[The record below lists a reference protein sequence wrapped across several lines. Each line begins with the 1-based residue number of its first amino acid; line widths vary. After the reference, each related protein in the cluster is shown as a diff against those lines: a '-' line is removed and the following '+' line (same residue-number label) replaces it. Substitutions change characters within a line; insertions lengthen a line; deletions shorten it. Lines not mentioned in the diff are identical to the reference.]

1 MAESNRSIVERFE
14 KRSRLTT
21 SQASGRLPS
30 GSRRSQ
36 SLARSEAGTQ
46 RIQGDGRV
54 LQVGLSRL
62 AGRNDPTLPKQFAQ
76 VLETAVLSERVPGIE
91 ADAGNPAQE
100 KEASMYAM
108 TSYFSMPED
117 TDWDEMRRLAQE
129 RAVPYQS
136 VPGMRSKAFI
146 VDTERGLYGA
156 NYVWESKQAAVEF
169 LESELFR
176 GIVERLGQPDL
187 HVMEVPA
194 YLEEGEIVFSVI

>member
-1 MAESNRSIVERFE
+1 
-14 KRSRLTT
+14 
-21 SQASGRLPS
+21 
-30 GSRRSQ
+30 
-36 SLARSEAGTQ
+36 
-46 RIQGDGRV
+46 
-54 LQVGLSRL
+54 
-62 AGRNDPTLPKQFAQ
+62 
-76 VLETAVLSERVPGIE
+76 
-91 ADAGNPAQE
+91 
-100 KEASMYAM
+100 MYAM

-156 NYVWESKQAAVEF
+156 NYVWESKQAADEF

-187 HVMEVPA
+187 HVMEIPA
-194 YLEEGEIVFSVI
+194 YLEEGEIVFLSDLTGVSEVDA

>member
-1 MAESNRSIVERFE
+1 MADSDAMRNEIVSARI
-14 KRSRLTT
+14 T
-21 SQASGRLPS
+21 S
-30 GSRRSQ
+30 
-36 SLARSEAGTQ
+36 
-46 RIQGDGRV
+46 
-54 LQVGLSRL
+54 
-62 AGRNDPTLPKQFAQ
+62 LPKTVGDPLPEVWASFQDGGKK
-76 VLETAVLSERVPGIE
+76 RVPGIE

-156 NYVWESKQAAVEF
+156 NYVWESKQAADEF

-194 YLEEGEIVFSVI
+194 YLEEGEIVFLSEKH